1 MTTNKL
7 TKGVDENFAKAFK
20 KTDLYALYKKHS
32 NEIFIGVCNNYL
44 HFYYNCNSI
53 AKVEYK
59 KGRINCVTAKNLL
72 SGTDISNPNE
82 IDPSQIIK
90 NYKKI
95 TDNIEILKTPEK
107 KAQSKLVLLN
117 NANKKSKWFCIDI
130 EWAKSGFSG
139 RFDIV
144 AISKEIPH
152 SVALIELKYGRQA
165 IGGKCGIRRHI
176 SDFSKFQEENYFEG
190 YMKHDIVGIVKSRKM
205 LQLDLPDWL
214 QNLKADDITKY
225 NFYVITLDNNSET
238 KQHSTPKQTMAGYLF
253 NGFRW
258 SCKELAAPPSVEKLF
273 GDVTRKT
280 NKLQVAFLF
289 SKQNLDNLNINDI
302 IYGDY
307 DDKEIPQ

>member
-1 MTTNKL
+1 MKTNKL
-7 TKGVDENFAKAFK
+7 TKGVDENFVKAFQ
-20 KTDLYALYKKHS
+20 KTDLYVLYKKHS

-72 SGTDISNPNE
+72 RGIDIRNPQD
-82 IDPSQIIK
+82 ITSSQITK
-90 NYKKI
+90 NYEQIK
-95 TDNIEILKTPEK
+95 DNIERMPTPEK

-139 RFDIV
+139 RFDII
-144 AISKEIPH
+144 AISKEVPH

-176 SDFSKFQEENYFEG
+176 KDFYKFKKNNYFEK
-190 YMKHDIVGIVKSRKM
+190 YMKQDIVGIVKSRKM
-205 LQLDLPDWL
+205 LELDLPDWL
-214 QNLKADDITKY
+214 QYLTADDITKY
-225 NFYVITLDNNSET
+225 NFYVITLDNNGET
-238 KQHSTPKQTMAGYLF
+238 ERHSTPKQTMAGYLF
-253 NGFRW
+253 NSFRW
-258 SCKELAAPPSVEKLF
+258 GCKKLATPPSVEKIF
-273 GDVTRKT
+273 GDVTKKS
-280 NKLQVAFLF
+280 NKLQVTFLF
-289 SKQNLDNLNINDI
+289 SKQTLDNLNINDI
-302 IYGDY
+302 IYGNY